1 VKIDIKKSKIKY
13 FGTEEVFF
21 PLKSTTLLAKTLGW
35 FQLESVLTLPTGSI
49 D

>member
-1 VKIDIKKSKIKY
+1 VKIDIKKSNIKY
-13 FGTEEVFF
+13 FGTEEDFSR
-21 PLKSTTLLAKTLGW
+21 LKSTTLLAKTLDW